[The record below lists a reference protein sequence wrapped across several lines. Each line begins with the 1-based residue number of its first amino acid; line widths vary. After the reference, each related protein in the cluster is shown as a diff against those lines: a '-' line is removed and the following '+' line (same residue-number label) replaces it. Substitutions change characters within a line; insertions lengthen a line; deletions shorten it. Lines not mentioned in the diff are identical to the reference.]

1 MISKDVFRTNN
12 LDLIRLFA
20 ALEVVLHHTLT
31 HFDMH
36 QTWLYR
42 STAWFPGVPVFFFT
56 SGFLISKSFE
66 SNPRLNEYALN
77 RALRIFP
84 ALIVCTTLSILCVF
98 ATGYL
103 STQVWTVPDLVVWFL
118 GQVTIV
124 QFYNPDFMRAF
135 GVGVLNGSLW
145 TITVE
150 LQFYVLIP
158 LLYLWLTRLARRGW
172 SLNGVLLALIALL
185 ALCNVGYKH
194 FEVLNPEAFLV
205 RLGYVTFIPWVF
217 MFLLG
222 ILAQKNFELLYPLVR
237 GRVIPIALAYGL
249 IAFLSVEFLGW
260 TTGNSI
266 TALLFPLLALTV
278 LAAAFSEPTLARKV
292 LRGND
297 VSYGV
302 YIFHMPIINLLLY
315 YGFGSRV
322 GDVVLVLAITLAAA
336 ICSWFFIERVAIR
349 KKRHPLVALDS
360 GRNH

>member
-31 HFDMH
+31 HFKMSD
-36 QTWLYR
+36 TWLYH

-98 ATGYL
+98 ATGYMAA
-103 STQVWTVPDLVVWFL
+103 QAWTIADLLAWFV
-118 GQVTIV
+118 GQITIA
-124 QFYNPDFMRAF
+124 QFYNPEFMRAF

-150 LQFYVLIP
+150 LQFYLVIP
-158 LLYLWLTRLARRGW
+158 LLYMWMTRLARKGW
-172 SLNGVLLALIALL
+172 NLNGVLLALIVFF

-194 FEVLNPEAFLV
+194 FEALDPEAFFV
-205 RLGYVTFIPWVF
+205 RLGYVTFLPWVF

-222 ILAQKNFELLYPLVR
+222 ILAQKNFEVLYPLVR
-237 GRVIPIALAYGL
+237 GRVIAIGLIYGL

-278 LAAAFSEPTLARKV
+278 LSAAFSAPTLARRI
-292 LRGND
+292 LLGND

-315 YGFGSRV
+315 YKFGSSV
-322 GDVVLVLAITLAAA
+322 GDVFLVFAITLAAA
-336 ICSWFFIERVAIR
+336 TCSWFFVERVAIR
-349 KKRHPLVALDS
+349 KKKHPLLSHDFA
-360 GRNH
+360 RKH